1 MDKNNEKK
9 TGKTLE
15 KEKQEKKQQQKQILN
30 KDNKNAT
37 K

>member
-15 KEKQEKKQQQKQILN
+15 KEKQEKKTIAKTDTEQR
-30 KDNKNAT
+30 
-37 K
+37 